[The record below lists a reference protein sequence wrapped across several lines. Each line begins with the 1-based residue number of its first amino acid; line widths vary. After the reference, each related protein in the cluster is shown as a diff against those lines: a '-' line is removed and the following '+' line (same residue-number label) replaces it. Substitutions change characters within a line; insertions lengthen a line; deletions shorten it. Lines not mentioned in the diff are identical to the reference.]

1 MSDTVGQQQE
11 APARSRRTQA
21 ERTAATRGALVEAGR
36 TLFST
41 KGFAEVGTDELAR
54 AAGVSRGALY
64 HQYGGKLGL
73 FEAVLEQVEHD
84 LVAVVAQ
91 ALDSVAD
98 PWGALTTGVDAW
110 LAASADPVEHR
121 IALVEAPAALGWA
134 RWREI
139 GHQHVFGLVEATLQ
153 GLVDSGAARPV
164 PVAALAHVLVGALG
178 EGSLYVAAAD
188 DADTARAEV
197 REAVLALARGV
208 LAPA

>member
-54 AAGVSRGALY
+54 AAGVSR
-64 HQYGGKLGL
+64 
-73 FEAVLEQVEHD
+73 
-84 LVAVVAQ
+84 
-91 ALDSVAD
+91 
-98 PWGALTTGVDAW
+98 GALTTGVDAW